1 MSIAVAATP
10 GSLSVPPKAALEPA
24 PAAPLSTGRLLFRFG
39 IGLCQLGEQGLT
51 AMLRASDAAAPS
63 ARPSMMRHAL
73 VGAAVAAPGALRVLG
88 ARVGLRR
95 AQARARRLAG
105 RGVGLLRRTPGGRRL
120 FARVDGWG
128 MQAAGALVRLAA
140 VGQQEQVEG
149 RALARGVVGRLFQAS
164 VAQLAGSGEVKR
176 VIHEQSEGIA
186 GEAILDI
193 RAQSIR
199 ADNAV
204 EAFALRLFGRRPRG
218 SK

>member
-1 MSIAVAATP
+1 VSIAVAATP
-10 GSLSVPPKAALEPA
+10 GSLSAPPHEAPA
-24 PAAPLSTGRLLFRFG
+24 PGVPPLSTGRLLFRFA
-39 IGLCQLGEQGLT
+39 IGLCQLGEQGLAT
-51 AMLRASDAAAPS
+51 MLRASDVEAPPAAPS
-63 ARPSMMRHAL
+63 MMSQAL
-73 VGAAVAAPGALRVLG
+73 VGAAVAAPGSLRALG

-105 RGVGLLRRTPGGRRL
+105 HGVGLLRRAPGGRRL
-120 FARVDGWG
+120 FARVDRWG
-128 MQAAGALVRLAA
+128 MQVAGRLVQLAA

-149 RALARGVVGRLFQAS
+149 RALARGVVGRLFRAG
-164 VAQLAGSGEVKR
+164 VAELAGSAEIKR

-204 EAFALRLFGRRPRG
+204 EALALRLFGRRPRG